1 MDMMCAEG
9 CCEILDLMKIPITVS
24 DRKEREYPYYG
35 ANGIWD
41 L

>member
-1 MDMMCAEG
+1 MDMMCVEG
-9 CCEILDLMKIPITVS
+9 CYEILDLMKIPITVS
-24 DRKEREYPYYG
+24 DRKEGEYPYYG